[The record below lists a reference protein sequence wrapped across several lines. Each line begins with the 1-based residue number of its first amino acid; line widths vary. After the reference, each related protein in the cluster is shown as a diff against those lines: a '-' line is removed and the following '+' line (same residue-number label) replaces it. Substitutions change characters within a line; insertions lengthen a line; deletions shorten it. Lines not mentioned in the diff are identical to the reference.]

1 MAERCPLCQGK
12 IQNGECVSCG
22 YRIPDEDDISALYNY
37 DPSDYPQPE
46 EEHIR
51 EITPDVQMEEIYPNR
66 PDPIDIKVR
75 NDQGKT
81 MGQGSPYGQS
91 RNSLYGQQG
100 QYGQNQ
106 SGSGAPYYQNGNSVY
121 RQQGQY
127 GQQGQGTPYYRTGN
141 TFGQY
146 GQTGQYGQNSGQGGY
161 YSGGQQSG
169 NGLLNFFA
177 DAGEFCLKY
186 WWLIICTLAIP
197 FFGFIIC
204 LSFLKLSSIEQKY
217 KKYLIILLI
226 IGIIGMISR

>member
-12 IQNGECVSCG
+12 LQNGECVSCG

-51 EITPDVQMEEIYPNR
+51 EIIPDVQMEEIYPDR

-81 MGQGSPYGQS
+81 IGQNGNFS
-91 RNSLYGQQG
+91 YGQQG
-100 QYGQNQ
+100 QYGQPLNGQ
-106 SGSGAPYYQNGNSVY
+106 GSPYYQGGNSRY
-121 RQQGQY
+121 QQQGQY

-141 TFGQY
+141 TFRQYGQAGQY
-146 GQTGQYGQNSGQGGY
+146 GRNTGQGGY

-169 NGLLNFFA
+169 NNSSNFFT
-177 DAGEFCLKY
+177 DAGEFCSKY
-186 WWLIICTLAIP
+186 FWLIICTIAIP
-197 FFGFIIC
+197 FFGFLIC
-204 LSFLKLSSIEQKY
+204 LSFLKLNTTEQKY
-217 KKYLIILLI
+217 KKFLMILLAISI
-226 IGIIGMISR
+226 IWMLIRF